1 MGGGALKELN
11 TKMAMRGQLALL
23 AHGSFAVNRTHKKN
37 GLQDGWCP
45 PQRVLLS
52 GRLHQTFI
60 PDLLVL
66 YRVQSDGMELRG
78 PQWYASH
85 LQHFYFCRDEKP
97 AFFRLVDHV
106 LVSGQR

>member
-1 MGGGALKELN
+1 MGGGALKEVN
-11 TKMAMRGQLALL
+11 TKMAMGRQLALL

-52 GRLHQTFI
+52 GKLHQTLI

-66 YRVQSDGMELRG
+66 HRVQSDGMELRG
-78 PQWYASH
+78 PQWYASESH
-85 LQHFYFCRDEKP
+85 LHFYFCRD